1 MKTTPDNENILNV
14 EELSVTFHGE
24 DNIYAV
30 TSVSF
35 SIQKEEAL
43 GFVGETGCGKSVV
56 ANSIMG
62 LLPPEASIK
71 GRIFFEGKNLL
82 ELSEK
87 EFSKLRG
94 NSISIIFQTP
104 SLALNPVHPIGK
116 QIAEPLF
123 IHGNENHQSILGK
136 VSKLLERM
144 GFVPASKFMKMYPS
158 QCSGGMNQRFLIAAS
173 SLPEP
178 SFIIADEPTKG
189 LDSGAVKIIAQELQQ
204 LSKKG
209 TGLMLISHDLNF
221 IRGIVD
227 RIAVMYAGEIV
238 EIAITEDFFKKPL
251 HPYSEGLLHSLP
263 EYGFIP
269 IAGMSPAMREKIQGC
284 RFYPRCP
291 YRMEICKTQHPE
303 LQIFGS
309 RNDSSKGSSKNLDL
323 NSRNPCINNPHISPK
338 NRYVRCFRCP

>member
-1 MKTTPDNENILNV
+1 MKNMHDNENILDV

-24 DNIYAV
+24 DTVYAV
-30 TSVSF
+30 TGVSF

-56 ANSIMG
+56 AHSIMG
-62 LLPPEASIK
+62 LLPPEASKK
-71 GRIFFEGKNLL
+71 GHIFFEGTDIL

-87 EFSKLRG
+87 EFSNLRG
-94 NSISIIFQTP
+94 NSISIIFQNP
-104 SLALNPVHPIGK
+104 SLALNPVHPVGK
-116 QIAEPLF
+116 QIAEPLL
-123 IHGNENHQSILGK
+123 IHGSENHQSIFGK

-144 GFVPASKFMKMYPS
+144 GFVPASKYMKMYPS

-178 SFIIADEPTKG
+178 SLIIADEPTKG
-189 LDSGAVKIIAQELQQ
+189 LDSGAVNVLEQELKQ

-209 TGLMLISHDLNF
+209 TALMLISHDLGFVKN
-221 IRGIVD
+221 IVD

-238 EIAITEDFFKKPL
+238 EIATNKDFFEKPL

-269 IAGMSPAMREKIQGC
+269 IAGASPAMSEKLQGC

-291 YRMEICKTQHPE
+291 YGSEICKTQHPE
-303 LQIFGS
+303 LLASGS
-309 RNDSSKGSSKNLDL
+309 RDGNSKNHNLSSRNQHISSKS
-323 NSRNPCINNPHISPK
+323 H
-338 NRYVRCFRCP
+338 YVRCLLSR